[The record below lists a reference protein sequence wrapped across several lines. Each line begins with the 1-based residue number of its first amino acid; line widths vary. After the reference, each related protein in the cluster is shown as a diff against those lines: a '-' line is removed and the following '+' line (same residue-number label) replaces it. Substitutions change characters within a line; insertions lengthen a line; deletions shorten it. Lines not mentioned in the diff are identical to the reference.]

1 MKGIIIR
8 IAKRYAIRAVN
19 DLLADSRGN
28 VAKITQTIGTWT
40 ERLSKVLDCL
50 KGINARVSDGRLED
64 EEVEE
69 SLKEVETLIR
79 EF

>member
-1 MKGIIIR
+1 MKAIIIR
-8 IAKRYAIRAVN
+8 IAKRYAIRALN
-19 DLLADSRGN
+19 DLLEKNRGD
-28 VAKITQTIGTWT
+28 VAKITHTIAIWM

-50 KGINARVSDGRLED
+50 KRINARVADGRLED

>member
-1 MKGIIIR
+1 MKTIVIR
-8 IAKRYAIRAVN
+8 IAKRYLIRTVN
-19 DLLADSRGN
+19 DLLADNRGN
-28 VAKITQTIGTWT
+28 VTKITGTIGIWT

-50 KGINARVSDGRLED
+50 KRINARVADGRLED

>member
-1 MKGIIIR
+1 MKGIITR

-19 DLLADSRGN
+19 DLLADNRGN
-28 VAKITQTIGTWT
+28 VAKITATIETWIG
-40 ERLSKVLDCL
+40 RLSKVLDCL
-50 KGINARVSDGRLED
+50 KGINARVADGRLED
-64 EEVEE
+64 EEVEK

>member
-19 DLLADSRGN
+19 DLLADNRGN
-28 VAKITQTIGTWT
+28 VAKITATISTWA

-50 KGINARVSDGRLED
+50 KGINARVADGLLED
-64 EEVEE
+64 DEVEK